1 MNSFFYEIMNK
12 LNMGIILLDQ
22 NKKIVFWNQWMENKT
37 DLKLESVFN
46 CAIDTVAPKFLR
58 PKYNK
63 VIDLV
68 SSSGQARFLAGAVHG
83 AFFTNLEDETTP
95 DLQQNLHIERTE
107 NNFILI
113 QVEDHTGHYQK
124 VKQMQKFIK
133 TLEKEND
140 EIRQTEEE
148 ARQMAM
154 HDVLTGLP
162 NRLFLMSKLR
172 KRLEENKL
180 EKNDHIL
187 AVFFIDMDNLK
198 AFNDAHGHRIGDA
211 ILREMSKRLRNS
223 LRSTDTV
230 TRLSGDEF
238 VLFMEGLLDRSD
250 IEKVAVNIMRQ
261 FDAPFE
267 IDELSLS
274 VSCSIGISLYPKDS
288 SDADE
293 LLDKADQALYKVKH
307 VGKAN
312 FAFYSD

>member
-1 MNSFFYEIMNK
+1 
-12 LNMGIILLDQ
+12 MGIILLDQ

-46 CAIDTVAPKFLR
+46 CAIETVAPKFLR

-63 VIDLV
+63 VIDIVL
-68 SSSGQARFLAGAVHG
+68 SSGQARFMGGAVHG
-83 AFFTNLEDETTP
+83 AFFNNFEDETTT

-124 VKQMQKFIK
+124 VKKMQNFIK
-133 TLEKEND
+133 YLEKEND
-140 EIRQTEEE
+140 DIRQTEEQ

-198 AFNDAHGHRIGDA
+198 SFNDQYGHRIGDA

-250 IEKVAVNIMRQ
+250 IEKVAIHIMKQ
-261 FDAPFE
+261 FELPFE
-267 IDELSLS
+267 IEALSLA

-312 FAFYSD
+312 FAFFSD